1 LIRETAMKTILLIL
15 KKEFRQLRHDR
26 RMLPIT
32 LLPPIL
38 QLLIFGYAANLDVKN
53 IPTVVCDMDRSAQS
67 RDVLNSFFQSGY
79 FRMVRAAERTADID
93 RSLDNGDA
101 ALALV
106 VPRGFADDLA
116 AGRQAVLQI
125 LVDGTESQTAAIGI
139 NAATMILAK
148 RSRTILLER
157 WERAAP
163 GQKIPVS
170 ISAETRLWFNP
181 ALRSRNYFIP
191 GVLALILMVT
201 TMMLTSMAIV
211 KEKEVGT
218 LEQLIV
224 TPIRPYQMI
233 VGKLL
238 PFVLIGL
245 INISLILAVAAFW
258 FHIPVRGSVV
268 LLLLLSLVFMLSSLG
283 LGLFISTISRNQQQ
297 AMMTA
302 VFLMMP
308 MMLLSGFVFPIENM
322 PAVVRGIS
330 YLIPMRYYL
339 VIVRGLF
346 LKNVGASVL
355 WSQTAALLVFGVGIL
370 ALSVARFKK
379 KVD

>member
-1 LIRETAMKTILLIL
+1 MKTILLIL

-26 RMLPIT
+26 RMLPVI

-53 IPTVVCDMDRSAQS
+53 IPTVVCDMDRSAPS
-67 RDVLNSFFQSGY
+67 RDVLNAFFQSGY
-79 FRMVRAAERTADID
+79 FWWARTAERLADID
-93 RSLDNGDA
+93 PLLDNGDA
-101 ALALV
+101 GLALV
-106 VPRGFADDLA
+106 IPRGFADDLA
-116 AGRQAVLQI
+116 AGRSAALQI
-125 LVDGTESQTAAIGI
+125 LADGTDSQTAAIGL
-139 NAATMILAK
+139 NAATLILAK
-148 RSRTILLER
+148 RSRAILLER

-163 GQKIPVS
+163 GRTIPVS

-181 ALRSRNYFIP
+181 ALRSRNYFVP

-218 LEQLIV
+218 LEQLNV
-224 TPIRPYQMI
+224 TPIRPYQLI

-238 PFVLIGL
+238 PFALVGL

-258 FHIPVRGSVV
+258 FHIPVRGSV
-268 LLLLLSLVFMLSSLG
+268 LLLLVLSLAFMLSSLG

-302 VFLMMP
+302 VFFMLP

-322 PAVVRGIS
+322 PSVIRGLS
-330 YLIPMRYYL
+330 FLIPMRYYL

-346 LKNVGASVL
+346 LKNVGLSVL
-355 WSQTAALLVFGVGIL
+355 WSQGAALLVFGLGIL
-370 ALSVARFKK
+370 ALSVARFRK